1 MSNFMLLLKF
11 LLKNKEFLLLI
22 YLFYVYWK
30 KYTENNNKI
39 WILLFLKD
47 TKLKIKDY
55 NQCNLKYFNSEKN
68 TQKADDNDIK
78 ICLINLKKIIIFFAF
93 FNF

>member
-22 YLFYVYWK
+22 YLLYFYLK
-30 KYTENNNKI
+30 KFTENNNKI

-47 TKLKIKDY
+47 TKSKIKDY

-68 TQKADDNDIK
+68 TQKANDDDIR
-78 ICLINLKKIIIFFAF
+78 IYLINLKNIIIFFAF
-93 FNF
+93 F

>member
-22 YLFYVYWK
+22 YLLYFYLK
-30 KYTENNNKI
+30 KFIENNNKI

-47 TKLKIKDY
+47 TKSKIKDY

-68 TQKADDNDIK
+68 TQKANDDDIK
-78 ICLINLKKIIIFFAF
+78 IYLINLKNIIIFFAF
-93 FNF
+93 F

>member
-11 LLKNKEFLLLI
+11 LLKNKELLYF
-22 YLFYVYWK
+22 YLK
-30 KYTENNNKI
+30 KFTENNNKI

-47 TKLKIKDY
+47 TKSKIKDY

-68 TQKADDNDIK
+68 TQKANDDDIR
-78 ICLINLKKIIIFFAF
+78 IYLINLKNIIIFFAF
-93 FNF
+93 F

>member
-22 YLFYVYWK
+22 YLLYFYLK
-30 KYTENNNKI
+30 KFTENNNKI

-47 TKLKIKDY
+47 TKSKIKDY

-68 TQKADDNDIK
+68 IQKANDDDIK
-78 ICLINLKKIIIFFAF
+78 IYLINLKNIIIFFAF
-93 FNF
+93 F

>member
-22 YLFYVYWK
+22 YLLYFYLK
-30 KYTENNNKI
+30 KFTENNNKI

-47 TKLKIKDY
+47 TKSKIKDY

-68 TQKADDNDIK
+68 TQKANDDDIK
-78 ICLINLKKIIIFFAF
+78 IYLINLKNIIIFFAF
-93 FNF
+93 F

>member
-22 YLFYVYWK
+22 YLLYFYLK
-30 KYTENNNKI
+30 KFTENNNKI

-47 TKLKIKDY
+47 TKSKIKDY

-68 TQKADDNDIK
+68 TQKANDDDIK
-78 ICLINLKKIIIFFAF
+78 IYLINLKKYYNFFCF
-93 FNF
+93 F

>member
-22 YLFYVYWK
+22 YLLYFYLK
-30 KYTENNNKI
+30 KFTENNNKI

-47 TKLKIKDY
+47 TKSKIKDY

-68 TQKADDNDIK
+68 TQKANDDDIK
-78 ICLINLKKIIIFFAF
+78 IYLINLKNIIIFFAF

>member
-1 MSNFMLLLKF
+1 M
-11 LLKNKEFLLLI
+11 KNKEFLLLI
-22 YLFYVYWK
+22 YLFYFYWK
-30 KYTENNNKI
+30 KFTENNNKI

-68 TQKADDNDIK
+68 TQKANDDDIK
-78 ICLINLKKIIIFFAF
+78 IYLINLKKYYNFFCF
-93 FNF
+93 F

>member
-22 YLFYVYWK
+22 YLLYFYLK
-30 KYTENNNKI
+30 KFAENNNKI

-47 TKLKIKDY
+47 TKSKIKDY

-68 TQKADDNDIK
+68 TQKANDDDIK
-78 ICLINLKKIIIFFAF
+78 IYLINLKNIIIFFAF
-93 FNF
+93 F